1 MTRSGSDQ
9 AAWPP
14 SVRRRQDEIDA
25 ASPRRFI
32 EHGDGGPIEAHTDHR
47 VAALASSP

>member
-25 ASPRRFI
+25 ASPVGSSST
-32 EHGDGGPIEAHTDHR
+32 EM
-47 VAALASSP
+47 VARLKHIQTIG